1 MAGPAR
7 QRHIIFLR
15 GVNVGGH
22 GRLPMAQLRDICTS
36 LGARNV
42 STYIQSGNVVLDDAR
57 HGSQLAVDLEAAIEQ
72 HAGFRPVVVTRS
84 PAAVER
90 TLAANPYPDTPENFL
105 HIGFMSAAPDPG
117 GLAALQDE
125 DYAPEGFTV
134 AGTEI
139 YLNFVHGMGTS
150 KRLAKVPFERSLG
163 VSITARNLRTVRK
176 VLELAGA

>member
-1 MAGPAR
+1 MAEAAL
-7 QRHIIFLR
+7 QRHVIFLR

-22 GRLPMAQLRDICTS
+22 GRLPMAQLRELCTD
-36 LGARNV
+36 LGCRNV
-42 STYIQSGNVVLDDAR
+42 STYIQSGNIVLDDSR
-57 HGSQLAVDLEAAIEQ
+57 QGPQLAVDLAAAIEQ
-72 HAGFRPVVVTRS
+72 HGGFRPIVMTRS

-90 TLAANPYPDTPENFL
+90 ALAGNPYPDTPDNFL

-117 GLAALQDE
+117 VVAALKDE

-139 YLNFVHGMGTS
+139 YLDFVHGMGQS
-150 KRLAKVPFERSLG
+150 KRLAKVPFERKLG

-176 VLELAGA
+176 VLALAEA